1 MDMGVIAILKAL
13 YKRITFEKAHEK
25 HNTLA
30 EFLKDYKIIDAVK
43 NLGAA
48 WSEVT
53 QKTMRGVWKK
63 LLQGDEP
70 NEPPTDQ
77 IIEEVVNLGSDLDL
91 ELNTQNV
98 KQCLEFDE
106 RHMSSE
112 DLFEINQPRAFEH
125 EELEDIPENPAEM
138 S

>member
-1 MDMGVIAILKAL
+1 M
-13 YKRITFEKAHEK
+13 KRPK
-25 HNTLA
+25 
-30 EFLKDYKIIDAVK
+30 FLKSGIKSKKKFFPYYRRSSDSADSISAVPGLVRIANRTILPKFPDLVRIANHSQAGRNLKIPI
-43 NLGAA
+43 LG
-48 WSEVT
+48 E
-53 QKTMRGVWKK
+53 R
-63 LLQGDEP
+63 
-70 NEPPTDQ
+70 DQ
-77 IIEEVVNLGSDLDL
+77 IIEEVVNLGSDLDF

-98 KQCLEFDE
+98 KQCLQFDE